1 VLGLALPAV
10 AALALWG
17 LFDPS
22 GLSGFALAVTGF
34 VLERF
39 GWAVLL
45 LATASLLFCLWLGVS
60 RHGRKRL
67 GPSDATPEFGTAS
80 WIAMLF
86 AAGMGTG
93 LVVWGVAE
101 PVTHAVAP
109 PGGGGLSQESA
120 ATAMVLTYLHWGLH
134 AWAIYALSA
143 LVIAWFAFR
152 EGQPMTVSAPLNG
165 LGSSAPAK
173 ALRTAADSLGILAVV
188 FGVAGTLAMG
198 MLTVRSGLGGLGFP
212 VDLEAL
218 PFISLALI
226 GGIALVSAATALGQ
240 GIRILSDINIALA
253 LLLMLAVLALGSTS
267 ELLALF
273 GRSVA
278 AYFVGL
284 PELSLRLAPFPGYA
298 QWTRDW
304 TLTYFLWW
312 LAWGPFVGVFI
323 ARISR
328 GRTIRAFLAGV
339 VLVPAFAS
347 FLWFAVMGGSGLLQ
361 VLAEGADGMMAKAA
375 LAEPTAALGLLL
387 GGFPAGWL
395 LGGAALVLLVIFLI
409 TSLDSAA
416 YVLGMMSSGGT
427 PTPAVWL
434 RLIWGALLLALA
446 AAVLSVATVEVARA
460 MAILGALAYPLVLLL
475 QALMLGRAL
484 RSAERNGKG

>member
-1 VLGLALPAV
+1 M
-10 AALALWG
+10 
-17 LFDPS
+17 
-22 GLSGFALAVTGF
+22 
-34 VLERF
+34 
-39 GWAVLL
+39 LL
-45 LATASLLFCLWLGVS
+45 LATGSLLFCLWLGLS
-60 RHGRKRL
+60 RHGRRRL
-67 GPSDATPEFGTAS
+67 GREGEQPEFGTLS

-109 PGGGGLSQESA
+109 PGGGTLGADSVE
-120 ATAMVLTYLHWGLH
+120 TALVLTYLHWGLH
-134 AWAIYALSA
+134 AWAIYALCA

-152 EGQPMTVSAPLNG
+152 DGRPMTVSAPLRD
-165 LGSSAPAK
+165 LGSGPA
-173 ALRTAADSLGILAVV
+173 ARAVRTLSDSLGILAVV

-198 MLTVRSGLGGLGFP
+198 MLTVRSGLGGLGLA
-212 VDLEAL
+212 VDLPAL
-218 PFISLALI
+218 PFISLAAV
-226 GGIALVSAATALGQ
+226 GAVALASAATALGQ
-240 GIRILSDINIALA
+240 GIRILSDANILLA
-253 LLLMLAVLALGSTS
+253 LLLMGAVLLLGPASD
-267 ELLALF
+267 LLMLF
-273 GRSVA
+273 ARSVV
-278 AYFVGL
+278 AYLARL
-284 PELSLRLAPFPGYA
+284 PELSVRLEPFPGNP

-328 GRTIRAFLAGV
+328 GRTIRQFLSGV
-339 VLVPAFAS
+339 ILVPALAS
-347 FLWFAVMGGSGLLQ
+347 FLWFAVMGGSGLAR
-361 VLAEGADGMMAKAA
+361 VLAEGAAGPMAQAA
-375 LAEPTAALGLLL
+375 RAEPTAALGMLL
-387 GGFPAGWL
+387 GGLPAGGL
-395 LGGAALVLLVIFLI
+395 LAAAALLLLVIFLV

-416 YVLGMMSSGGT
+416 YVLGMMSSGGA

-434 RLIWGALLLALA
+434 RLTWGVLLLALA

-484 RSAERNGKG
+484 RSAERDGKG

>member
-1 VLGLALPAV
+1 
-10 AALALWG
+10 
-17 LFDPS
+17 
-22 GLSGFALAVTGF
+22 
-34 VLERF
+34 
-39 GWAVLL
+39 VLL
-45 LATASLLFCLWLGVS
+45 LATASLLFCLWLGMS
-60 RHGRKRL
+60 RHGGKRL
-67 GPSDATPEFGTAS
+67 GRPGEPPEFGTAS

-109 PGGGGLSQESA
+109 PAGNPLSAGA
-120 ATAMVLTYLHWGLH
+120 AETAMVVTYLHWGLH
-134 AWAIYALSA
+134 AWAIYALCA

-152 EGQPMTVSAPLNG
+152 EGRPMTVSAPLGG
-165 LGSSAPAK
+165 LGNGAAAT

-198 MLTVRSGLGGLGFP
+198 MLTVRSGLGGLGMSA
-212 VDLEAL
+212 DLEAL
-218 PFISLALI
+218 PFLSLALI
-226 GGIALVSAATALGQ
+226 GGIALASAATALGQ
-240 GIRILSDINIALA
+240 GIRILSDVNILLA
-253 LLLMLAVLALGSTS
+253 LLLMGAVLALGPTAD
-267 ELLALF
+267 LLLLF

-278 AYFVGL
+278 AYAASLPGL
-284 PELSLRLAPFPGYA
+284 SVRLEPFAGNA

-328 GRTIRAFLAGV
+328 GRTIREFLAGV
-339 VLVPAFAS
+339 ILVPAFAS
-347 FLWFAVMGGSGLLQ
+347 CLWFAVMGGSALVQLH
-361 VLAEGADGMMAKAA
+361 AEGPDGPMAAAA
-375 LAEPTAALGLLL
+375 LGEPTAALGLLL
-387 GGFPAGWL
+387 GQLPAGWL
-395 LGGAALVLLVIFLI
+395 LGGAALLLLVIFLI

-427 PTPAVWL
+427 PTPSVWL
-434 RLIWGALLLALA
+434 RLTWGVLLLALA

-460 MAILGALAYPLVLLL
+460 MAILGALAYPVVLLL

-484 RSAERNGKG
+484 RLAERDGEA